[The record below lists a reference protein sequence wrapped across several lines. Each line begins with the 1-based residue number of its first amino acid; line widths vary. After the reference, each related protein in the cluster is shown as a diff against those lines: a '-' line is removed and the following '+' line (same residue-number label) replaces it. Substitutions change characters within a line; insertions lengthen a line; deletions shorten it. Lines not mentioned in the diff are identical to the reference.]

1 MGKTTVSEIVSETC
15 AAIWETMNETYL
27 PYPTTETWRDIAM
40 EYNQKWNFPNCL
52 GSIDGK
58 HIRIKCPE
66 KSGSLY
72 YNYKNFFS
80 IVLQGIADSDYK
92 FVVIDVGAYGRESDG
107 GVFRE
112 SLFFKLLES
121 NQLNIPPDTE
131 LPGTNTKMPFVFVGD
146 EAFPLL
152 NNLLR
157 PYPRN
162 QLEIKGSSIIDYLEQ
177 EEWLSARLVF

>member
-72 YNYKNFFS
+72 YNYKNFFPS
-80 IVLQGIADSDYK
+80 FCKELPTQITNLLLLMLERMVERAMEEY
-92 FVVIDVGAYGRESDG
+92 
-107 GVFRE
+107 
-112 SLFFKLLES
+112 LES
-121 NQLNIPPDTE
+121 HC
-131 LPGTNTKMPFVFVGD
+131 
-146 EAFPLL
+146 
-152 NNLLR
+152 
-157 PYPRN
+157 
-162 QLEIKGSSIIDYLEQ
+162 SS
-177 EEWLSARLVF
+177 SF